1 MTITLLLN
9 SEGKKMG
16 KTEKGAVWLDPEKTS
31 PYEFYQYWRNV
42 GDADVI
48 KCLKM
53 LTFVPIEEIEEMEK
67 HMEGAEYNKAK
78 ELLAYELT
86 KLVHGKEEADK
97 ADAAA
102 KAIFAG
108 GGNSD
113 DMPSTTIT
121 AADLTDGKIG
131 ILTLLVKCGLCPSNG
146 EARRLVTQNGIAVN
160 GEKFTDPK
168 GLVDLSEPVVIKK
181 GKKIFHKAIA
191 E

>member
-1 MTITLLLN
+1 
-9 SEGKKMG
+9 
-16 KTEKGAVWLDPEKTS
+16 
-31 PYEFYQYWRNV
+31 
-42 GDADVI
+42 
-48 KCLKM
+48 
-53 LTFVPIEEIEEMEK
+53 MEK

-113 DMPSTTIT
+113 DMPSTTIA

-168 GLVDLSEPVVIKK
+168 GLVDLSEPVVIKRVRRSSTRLLQNNIVQNNFHGWTEVHPFFVYK
-181 GKKIFHKAIA
+181 YKVFCNIHKLSHKIHIRFSYI
-191 E
+191 